1 VLVVV
6 ILQNRGRL
14 KQIKMSK
21 MKKKFAIIFLT
32 LFALFRGYS
41 QAGMAEISYTKLLL
55 DSKNL
60 GEMTAPNLFEI
71 GLGWAGNGIIPYG
84 CINLGYIS
92 MEDNVASSLPNP
104 STYQSLMVGGKLGI
118 RPFANI
124 WVTRFQP
131 IIQFGAKTTF
141 KVTSVNETTKETEQ
155 LFSNGNTKVYEP
167 AKIVLYSSCFGF
179 EYYLGKRFAI
189 TVLGNYDHVTIED
202 LKFNNY
208 SASVGLRQY
217 F

>member
-1 VLVVV
+1 
-6 ILQNRGRL
+6 
-14 KQIKMSK
+14 MSK
-21 MKKKFAIIFLT
+21 IKNKLVIILILITF
-32 LFALFRGYS
+32 FRGYS
-41 QAGMAEISYTKLLL
+41 QAGMAEISYTKLFL

-60 GEMTAPNLFEI
+60 GEMTAPNIFEI
-71 GLGWAGNGIIPYG
+71 GLGWAGNGVIPYG

-92 MEDNVASSLPNP
+92 MEDNMANGLPNP
-104 STYQSLMVGGKLGI
+104 STYQSLMVGGKIGF

-124 WVTRFQP
+124 WISRFQP
-131 IIQFGAKTTF
+131 IIQLGAKTTF
-141 KVTSVNETTKETEQ
+141 KVTSENKTTKETEQ
-155 LFSNGNTKVYEP
+155 IFSNGNTKVYDP
-167 AKIVLYSSCFGF
+167 AKIVLYSSSLGF

-189 TVLGNYDHVTIED
+189 TVLGNYDYVTIED